1 MSFRVVR
8 DSKFRHVFGQAT
20 RKEQCYDNIR
30 ITKNSWDSNFCAV
43 NPKFLAIVT
52 EAAGGGAFLVL
63 TLKQTGKIDPNA
75 PLVAGHKGAVLDIQW
90 SPFDDN
96 IIASASDDAIVRVWC
111 IPDGGLTSTL
121 TEPAA
126 ELVGHQRR
134 VGMISWHPSAQ
145 NILLSA
151 GSDNR
156 IIIWDVGTA
165 EAVTVIDMPDLAF
178 HCSWNWDGSR
188 IATTCK
194 DRHVRIYDARTG
206 KCEAEGEGHEGRKPQ
221 RVAYLKN
228 DLILTTG
235 FSRMSERQYALR
247 TASNLSE
254 PIVLEVIDTSNG
266 VLFPFYDPDVNL
278 LYLSAKGDSN
288 IRYFE
293 ITQKAPHIHY
303 INTYQSS
310 EPQRG
315 LCWMPKRG
323 CDALSCEIAR
333 FYKLHTKG
341 LCEVISFMVP
351 RKSDLFQNDIYPDTQ
366 AAVPALTAEEWISG
380 KTKPPILMSLR
391 EGYESKGL
399 METGVGK
406 GLATGLRAK
415 RALPATGT
423 TSTGSSTT
431 PTPNVAAR
439 AGNNGDSQHHAD
451 LNSRVAMARENI
463 LASRSASGETTNGRE
478 RLASLNSVEIRDS
491 EFAHPNNNDKLH
503 SLESNHSTT
512 VAPSSYNCSGSGNN
526 NNNHQYNQNKRQLS
540 NISAGTAEEN
550 LESINQVKHANEELA
565 SKVKELSDE
574 LHKMKAIVLKHE
586 VRIRDLERQNNFPGE
601 A

>member
-63 TLKQTGKIDPNA
+63 TLKQTGKVDPNA

-111 IPDGGLTSTL
+111 IPDGGLTTTL

-134 VGMISWHPSAQ
+134 VGMVSWHPSAQ

-165 EAVTVIDMPDLAF
+165 ETITVIEMPDLAF

-194 DRHVRIYDARTG
+194 DRRVRIYDARTG
-206 KCEAEGEGHEGRKPQ
+206 NCEAEGEGHEGRKPQ

-247 TASNLSE
+247 SATNLSE

-266 VLFPFYDPDVNL
+266 VLFPFYDPDINL

-341 LCEVISFMVP
+341 LCEIISFMVP
-351 RKSDLFQNDIYPDTQ
+351 RKSDLFQTDIFPDTQ
-366 AAVPALTAEEWISG
+366 ADVPALTAEEWISG
-380 KTKPPILMSLR
+380 KTRPPVLLSLR
-391 EGYESKGL
+391 QGYESKGL
-399 METGVGK
+399 METTTGK

-415 RALPATGT
+415 KPFPSRLQ
-423 TSTGSSTT
+423 GSLSS
-431 PTPNVAAR
+431 
-439 AGNNGDSQHHAD
+439 NNNDHPQND
-451 LNSRVAMARENI
+451 LNSRVAQARDNI
-463 LASRSASGETTNGRE
+463 LASRSARDNNGTVSNGRDRQATLTTSDHNLE
-478 RLASLNSVEIRDS
+478 SAQS
-491 EFAHPNNNDKLH
+491 NNDKLH
-503 SLESNHSTT
+503 SLDSNHSTT
-512 VAPSSYNCSGSGNN
+512 ASNSNNDININDNNTQLSTNKGVSSLKNS
-526 NNNHQYNQNKRQLS
+526 HQYNQNTTKRQLS
-540 NISAGTAEEN
+540 NVSTGTAEEN
-550 LESINQVKHANEELA
+550 LESINQMKLQNDELMA
-565 SKVKELSDE
+565 KVKDLSDE

-586 VRIRDLERQNNFPGE
+586 VRIRDLERLNNSSGE
-601 A
+601 